1 MPIYG
6 LWVTAMNE
14 QSHEPSEAA
23 NSVVISSPSTW
34 QRIKDTWRATARQV
48 RSEYVEKNSWVDLV
62 EDLARRIIVPRYSAP
77 FVMYLLSGVI
87 LLGGISIWF
96 EVLRYAIATHAHEIN
111 PKLPAADLGNLLT
124 AVHTFYPA
132 LAWSSAMQLALSNQ
146 ASKRLKAT
154 SLALGSV
161 VLLLAVAMM
170 VLTEILLPS
179 ASLLLGLVGVAIAIF
194 LWWIAN
200 ALDETYQDTTPDK
213 IGMAA
218 KGGKADPQTPMPG
231 STNGYDFG
239 DVA

>member
-1 MPIYG
+1 MSDQQDGMIASDA
-6 LWVTAMNE
+6 TANR
-14 QSHEPSEAA
+14 EPSSWA
-23 NSVVISSPSTW
+23 
-34 QRIKDTWRATARQV
+34 RIRDRWRATAREV
-48 RSEYVEKNSWVDLV
+48 RSEYAEKNSWVDLA

-87 LLGGISIWF
+87 LLGGIAIWF
-96 EVLRYAIATHAHEIN
+96 ELLRYAIMAHAHWIDSKTN
-111 PKLPAADLGNLLT
+111 PAAELGSLLT

-132 LAWSSAMQLALSNQ
+132 LAWSSAMQLALSNH
-146 ASKRLKAT
+146 ARKRLKAT

-170 VLTEILLPS
+170 VLTDILLPWI
-179 ASLLLGLVGVAIAIF
+179 SLLLGLFGVTIAIF

-200 ALDETYQDTTPDK
+200 ALDETYQDSSPDK

-231 STNGYDFG
+231 TTQGFDFG
-239 DVA
+239 EAV